1 MGEMV
6 SRRTITGKS
15 EPLAKA
21 IAPVMHDM
29 LVKEIERIAA
39 AQVAEKPNRAE
50 VEIMAACRDVARAVD
65 TLLSAKFTNREIPA
79 RRHLEKVAHDLG
91 RAMRK
96 HGRMPKGE

>member
-1 MGEMV
+1 MA
-6 SRRTITGKS
+6 KS
-15 EPLAKA
+15 DPLAKA
-21 IAPVMHDM
+21 IAPVMHEM
-29 LVKEIERIAA
+29 LLKEVERIAA
-39 AQVAEKPNRAE
+39 VQLAQKPNRAE

-65 TLLSAKFTNREIPA
+65 DLLSAKFTNREIPA